1 MILPSEQLAT
11 CGISDSIGPETYHN
25 DINKGNW

>member
-11 CGISDSIGPETYHN
+11 CISDSIGPETYHN